1 MTPRRRSSDPPRGKR
16 CGRGPKATPSPES
29 VIAALESVIDETRR
43 LFHRMRVAAEQVHR
57 QGGMSG
63 GRRGVLRDL
72 DRLGPQTVPQMARAR
87 PVSRQHIQTLV
98 DQLAAEGHVEFVQ
111 NPAHKRSHLIRL
123 TRKGKELVE
132 AMNRREAKIL
142 PRLRIGIPE
151 HELRTTAASLRVVR
165 ELLESDQWKRLVKS
179 AR

>member
-1 MTPRRRSSDPPRGKR
+1 
-16 CGRGPKATPSPES
+16 
-29 VIAALESVIDETRR
+29 
-43 LFHRMRVAAEQVHR
+43 MRVAAEQLHQ

-87 PVSRQHIQTLV
+87 AVSRQHIQTLV

-151 HELRTTAASLRVVR
+151 HELRTAAASLRAVR